1 MCFDCADEEL
11 GAVSV
16 RSGVGHGQNT
26 GPCVRQV
33 EVLILKLVAVDG
45 FSAGSVV
52 VGEVTSLS
60 LRQHKSDPQ
69 R

>member
-11 GAVSV
+11 GAVGV

-52 VGEVTSLS
+52 VGEITSLS
-60 LRQHKSDPQ
+60 LRQHKSDP
-69 R
+69 RR